1 MLSRGRLPRSDKNSK
16 KFQKVLDK
24 NSNLW
29 YNSLVTKKDKNMN
42 TDILNSDIFDKP
54 EFASLRNKVVSM
66 METAPRL
73 WNAYVATCK
82 EHNVSENTMLMWV
95 DKCIWGQWPGCS
107 VEESDRRILT
117 DCIKWYSEN
126 MRKTWVE
133 NLHKF

>member
-1 MLSRGRLPRSDKNSK
+1 MHNS
-16 KFQKVLDK
+16 
-24 NSNLW
+24 
-29 YNSLVTKKDKNMN
+29 MN
-42 TDILNSDIFDKP
+42 NDILNSDIFDKP
-54 EFASLRNKVVSM
+54 EFANLREKVVSM
-66 METAPRL
+66 MENSPSL

-95 DKCIWGQWPGCS
+95 DKCIYGLGTGS
-107 VEESDRRILT
+107 TEEERDRSILT

>member
-1 MLSRGRLPRSDKNSK
+1 M
-16 KFQKVLDK
+16 
-24 NSNLW
+24 
-29 YNSLVTKKDKNMN
+29 NMN
-42 TDILNSDIFDKP
+42 NDILNSDIFDKP
-54 EFASLRNKVVSM
+54 EFASLREKIVSM
-66 METAPRL
+66 MENSPSL

-126 MRKTWVE
+126 MRKTWAE
-133 NLHKF
+133 NLHK

>member
-1 MLSRGRLPRSDKNSK
+1 VGEISPSFLFQNNSI
-16 KFQKVLDK
+16 FLDK
-24 NSNLW
+24 NLNLW

-42 TDILNSDIFDKP
+42 NDILNSDIFNNDD
-54 EFASLRNKVVSM
+54 FATLRNKVINM
-66 METAPRL
+66 MEATPRL
-73 WNAYVATCK
+73 WNAYVATCE

-117 DCIKWYSEN
+117 DCIKWYSGK

-133 NLHKF
+133 NLKKF

>member
-1 MLSRGRLPRSDKNSK
+1 M
-16 KFQKVLDK
+16 
-24 NSNLW
+24 

-42 TDILNSDIFDKP
+42 NDILNSDIFANVEFSDLRDKIV
-54 EFASLRNKVVSM
+54 RM
-66 METAPRL
+66 MENSSSL

-82 EHNVSENTMLMWV
+82 EHNVSENTMLIWV
-95 DKCIWGQWPGCS
+95 DKCIYGQWPGCT
-107 VEESDRRILT
+107 EEDSDRRILT

>member
-1 MLSRGRLPRSDKNSK
+1 MLSRERLRRSDKNSK
-16 KFQKVLDK
+16 KVLDK
-24 NSNLW
+24 NSKIW

-42 TDILNSDIFDKP
+42 NDILNSDIFDKP
-54 EFASLRNKVVSM
+54 EFASLREKVVSM
-66 METAPRL
+66 MENSPSL

-126 MRKTWVE
+126 MRKSWVE